1 MARDMIHDYVL
12 NYHILSTICFLTFLK
27 ISLFQ
32 FPTFLLLYSGFGSYS
47 GLKISSPTVWK
58 PASIIT
64 YILTPIPMNY
74 YPMDFHN
81 DRWTLGFL
89 LDHREAN
96 TPLTA
101 TTSFHKHVED
111 SDRWSLQS
119 SLNL

>member
-58 PASIIT
+58 PASITT
-64 YILTPIPMNY
+64 YILLHSYSN
-74 YPMDFHN
+74 PMDFHN
-81 DRWTLGFL
+81 DRWTSGFL
-89 LDHREAN
+89 QAN